1 MPKKNSKKLADDIE
15 KRLSELLDNGDDRI
29 VLAAAKELMSSF
41 GKDAEDEKDIHLDV
55 TIKIV

>member
-1 MPKKNSKKLADDIE
+1 MPKKNAKKLADDIE

-41 GKDAEDEKDIHLDV
+41 GKDVEDDKDVHLDV